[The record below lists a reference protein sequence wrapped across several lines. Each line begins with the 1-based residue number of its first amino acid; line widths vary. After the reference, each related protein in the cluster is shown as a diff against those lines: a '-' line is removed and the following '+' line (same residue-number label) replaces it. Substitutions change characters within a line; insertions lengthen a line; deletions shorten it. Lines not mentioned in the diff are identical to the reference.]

1 MPDKFSSTVL
11 GSTGMQVSRLG
22 LSATYRPGKNAIY
35 FALDQ
40 GINYFFGFGIDSHMT
55 KVMRE
60 VLKSD
65 REKYVIATGVYN
77 LIWGYPNIRKTLE
90 KRLRQ
95 WGAEYIDIFMFLGV
109 RKEAEFPE
117 KAREE
122 LYRLREE
129 GLVKAV
135 GMSTHDRPFAG
146 RMAAEGA
153 LDVLMIR
160 YNAAHR
166 GAEKD
171 IFPYLKE
178 HNPGIVSFTATRWRY
193 LLRYQKGWPKDAPI
207 PNAVMTYRFVLSNPH
222 VHVCMTAPSNLKQ
235 LEENLKALQEGP
247 LSDEEMAFM
256 QKFGDI
262 VYQRKHWF
270 M

>member
-1 MPDKFSSTVL
+1 MSAPFTPTIL
-11 GSTGMQVSRLG
+11 GNTGMQVSRLG
-22 LSATYRPGKNAIY
+22 LSATYRPGTKAIY

-40 GINYFFGFGIDSHMT
+40 GINYFFGFGIDSQMK
-55 KVMRE
+55 KVMQD

-77 LIWGYPNIRKTLE
+77 LIWGYPNIRKTLQ

-95 WGAEYIDIFMFLGV
+95 WGTDYIDIFMFLGV
-109 RKEAEFPE
+109 RKESEFPE

-146 RMAAEGA
+146 RMAAEGS

-178 HNPGIVSFTATRWRY
+178 QNPGIVSFTATRWRY
-193 LLRYQKGWPKDAPI
+193 LMRRPNGWPKDAPI
-207 PNAVMTYRFVLSNPH
+207 PNAALTYRFVLSNPH
-222 VHVCMTAPSNLKQ
+222 VHVCMTAPSNQKQ
-235 LEENLKALQEGP
+235 LEENLKALQDGP
-247 LSDEEMAFM
+247 LSEDEMAFM
-256 QKFGDI
+256 QKFGDA
-262 VYQRKHWF
+262 VYHQKKWF